1 MQRRSKS
8 AIRWLVI
15 FGIVLLLSILLGEGK
30 TTFRVSSRLESNATS
45 GETGAP
51 EKQVSYECE
60 WQLPAAISRV
70 VFAILV
76 TLSIWLCSVI
86 YRNSK
91 NAKELRRS
99 CDNLRDSLMRHERE
113 VRKEIGELKAS
124 VANLTFESLKRD
136 GKFRFTKDMPL
147 TEALA
152 VHPDVA
158 KVLFKLGMACISC
171 PSAAV
176 ETIEQAAQ
184 VHGMDAQP
192 ILDDL
197 NKLLEK

>member
-1 MQRRSKS
+1 MQRRSKL
-8 AIRWLVI
+8 AIKWLVI
-15 FGIVLLLSILLGEGK
+15 TAILFVFTQFALPQIRGLFGRQISPLLGHL
-30 TTFRVSSRLESNATS
+30 T
-45 GETGAP
+45 
-51 EKQVSYECE
+51 
-60 WQLPAAISRV
+60 W
-70 VFAILV
+70 AILA
-76 TLSIWLCSVI
+76 TISIWLCSVI

-91 NAKELRRS
+91 QAKELRRS

-113 VRKEIGELKAS
+113 FLKEIGELKTS
-124 VANLTFESLKRD
+124 ITGLKFDNLKRD

-158 KVLFKLGMACISC
+158 KVLFSLGMACISC

-197 NKLLEK
+197 NKLLES

>member
-1 MQRRSKS
+1 MLFVIIRLALRPQITVLFGRPVSPLS
-8 AIRWLVI
+8 YQLTWAIV
-15 FGIVLLLSILLGEGK
+15 
-30 TTFRVSSRLESNATS
+30 ATI
-45 GETGAP
+45 G
-51 EKQVSYECE
+51 V
-60 WQLPAAISRV
+60 
-70 VFAILV
+70 
-76 TLSIWLCSVI
+76 WLCTVI

-91 NAKELRRS
+91 RAKELRSS
-99 CDNLRDSLMRHERE
+99 CDGLSSSFTRLETST
-113 VRKEIGELKAS
+113 RKELEELKKS
-124 VANLTFESLKRD
+124 VTELRFESLKKE

-158 KVLFKLGMACISC
+158 KTLFTRGLACISC
-171 PSAAV
+171 PTAAV

-184 VHGMDAQP
+184 VHGMDVQP